1 MARDIKLIV
10 YPVKD
15 LEKAKLFYGE
25 LLEVEPY
32 ADSPYY
38 VGYKLG
44 NLEVGLDPNSTTGPI
59 AYNDTDDIQAM
70 LDAMV
75 AAGAEVV
82 QEPKD
87 VGEGLLIAQVKDAD
101 GNVIGFRQQP

>member
-1 MARDIKLIV
+1 MAHEVTLIV
-10 YPVKD
+10 YPVTD
-15 LEKAKLFYGE
+15 LEKAKAFYGE
-25 LLEVEPY
+25 FLGTDPY

-44 NLEVGLDPNSTTGPI
+44 NLEVGLDPNSTVGPI
-59 AYNDTDDIQAM
+59 AYNDTDDIHAM
-70 LDAMV
+70 LEAMV
-75 AAGAEVV
+75 AAGAETV

-87 VGEGLLIAQVKDAD
+87 VGGGLLIAQVKDAD

>member
-1 MARDIKLIV
+1 MAHDIKLVV

-25 LLEVEPY
+25 FLGAEPY
-32 ADSPYY
+32 TDSPYY

-44 NLEVGLDPNSTTGPI
+44 NLEVGLDPNSTEGPI
-59 AYNDTDDIQAM
+59 AYNDTDDITAM
-70 LDAMV
+70 LEAMV
-75 AAGAEVV
+75 AAGAEIT

-87 VGEGLLIAQVKDAD
+87 VGGGLLIAQVKDSD
-101 GNVIGFRQQP
+101 GNIVGFRQQP

>member
-1 MARDIKLIV
+1 MANDIKLVV

-15 LEKAKLFYGE
+15 LEKAKLFYDE

-32 ADSPYY
+32 TDSPYY

-44 NLEVGLDPNSTTGPI
+44 NLEVGLDPNSTVGPI
-59 AYNDTDDIQAM
+59 AYNDTDDITAM
-70 LDAMV
+70 IEAMV
-75 AAGAEVV
+75 SVGGEVV

-87 VGEGLLIAQVKDAD
+87 VGGGLLIAQVRDED
-101 GNVIGFRQQP
+101 GNVVGFRQQP